1 MTADVASTVYPSE
14 HARAAEAIEAGRQLF
29 AGPCD
34 FVAGAV
40 TADALPA
47 DTLPEVAFA
56 GRSNVGKSSLLN
68 ALTGRTALARVSNT
82 PGRTRQLN
90 FFSLGGRLMLV
101 DLPGYGYAEAPKH
114 EIARWSELMRLYL
127 KGRASLRR
135 TLLLVDA
142 RHGLKPIDDPLMTML
157 DESAVSFQ
165 LVLTKSD
172 KLSAKSLAQRLE
184 TTAAALKSHVAAHP
198 AIHTTSAQAGTGI
211 AELRAELA
219 TLATAA

>member
-1 MTADVASTVYPSE
+1 MTADGVSTIYPPE
-14 HARAAEAIEAGRQLF
+14 HGRDEQAIEAGRRLF
-29 AGPCD
+29 AAPCE

-40 TADALPA
+40 TADVIPP

-68 ALTGRTALARVSNT
+68 ALTGRSALARVSNT

-90 FFSLGGRLMLV
+90 FFSLGQKLMLV

-114 EIARWSELMRLYL
+114 EIARWSELLRLYL

-142 RHGLKPIDDPLMTML
+142 RLGLKPIDEPLMKML

-172 KLSAKSLAQRLE
+172 KLSAKGLAQRLE
-184 TTAAALKSHVAAHP
+184 TTAAALKTHVAAHP
-198 AIHTTSAQAGTGI
+198 AIHATSAQSGTGI
-211 AELRAELA
+211 VELRAELA